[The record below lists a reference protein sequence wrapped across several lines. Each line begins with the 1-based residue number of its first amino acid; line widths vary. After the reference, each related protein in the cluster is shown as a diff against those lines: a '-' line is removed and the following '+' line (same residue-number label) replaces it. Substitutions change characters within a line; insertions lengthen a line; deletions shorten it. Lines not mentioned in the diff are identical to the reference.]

1 MQKLFISALRIVV
14 VTGEGN
20 FGVFL
25 PFEKGLNILR
35 GENTS
40 GKSTTVNSI
49 LYALGFEIL
58 LGKTGIGSIKPVLKS
73 ELEYEE
79 KKFSV
84 LESYVELEIKNS
96 KQEPIT
102 VRRQIKGDIDNRLIK
117 VNRGSV
123 LTEPSETKGQDEFY
137 YVGIRG
143 AAQREKGFHS
153 LLADFL
159 GIKLP
164 LVPRYEGDDVP
175 LYLECLFPL
184 MFIEQVRGWGGIQMT
199 LPKLFGIQNVAK
211 VAFEFV
217 LKMDVS
223 EIQRL
228 RQETTAAKKELKAKW
243 DLTGEHFEEIV
254 KSITGII
261 SSYPDAPTASL
272 EEKDFPYIS
281 MVKGE
286 ELVTLDSWIISV
298 RDEIIKLKAQVEKK
312 EIGDK
317 EIEAQLE
324 ALENNLMQS
333 QASLAQSRTEY
344 YQEQSNIKELAE
356 RIEFID
362 NDIKKNQ
369 DVSILKKYGADKAT
383 SLVQGICPTCH
394 QEVMDT
400 LLEQTAPPLSIEKNI
415 EFLKQQKQAAKIL
428 LESSKKSLKIK
439 GPVYEARKLEVEETR
454 KRIRNLK
461 RDLVSGAATPQI
473 STVRELIE
481 KESLLEQTETVRET
495 FETDLNKLKNL
506 SEQWKAILARE
517 AELPKDAFSNLDK
530 EKIRKF
536 SELFSSLI
544 QAFGFRSVSPGA
556 IAISKD
562 NYRPILEDFEMSF
575 DASASDNIRLIWAYT
590 IALQEL
596 ERFFETNHFGITFF
610 DEPAQQQINPLSRQA
625 FYKITGEMDYDQNQ
639 VIVSTSEDP
648 TRLQEMLK
656 DLRHNFR
663 DFGSKV
669 ICPLD

>member
-14 VTGEGN
+14 VTSEGN

-25 PFEKGLNILR
+25 PFKKGLNILS

-58 LGKTGIGSIKPVLKS
+58 LGKTGIASIKPVLKS
-73 ELEYEE
+73 ELEYEG

-96 KQEPIT
+96 KQKPVT
-102 VRRQIKGDIDNRLIK
+102 LKRQIIGDKDNKLIK
-117 VNRGSV
+117 LNRGST
-123 LTEPSETKGQDEFY
+123 LTESSKTKGQNEFY

-153 LLADFL
+153 FLADFL

-228 RQETTAAKKELKAKW
+228 RQEIAAAKKELKIKW
-243 DLTGEHFEEIV
+243 NLTGEHFEETV
-254 KSITGII
+254 KSIAGII
-261 SSYPDAPTASL
+261 SNYPDAPTASL
-272 EEKDFPYIS
+272 EEKDLPYIS
-281 MVKGE
+281 MLKGD
-286 ELVTLDSWIISV
+286 ELVTLDSWIISA
-298 RDEIIKLKAQVEKK
+298 RDDIIKLKEQVEKK
-312 EIGDK
+312 ETGDK
-317 EIEAQLE
+317 ELEAQIE
-324 ALENNLMQS
+324 ALESGLMQS

-344 YQEQSNIKELAE
+344 FQEQKNIEELIE

-369 DVSILKKYGADKAT
+369 DVSILTKYGADKEI

-394 QEVMDT
+394 QEIMDT
-400 LLEQTAPPLSIEKNI
+400 LLEQTTPPLSIEKNI
-415 EFLKQQKQAAKIL
+415 EFLKQQKQAATIL

-439 GPVYEARKLEVEETR
+439 GPVYEARKAKVEKTR
-454 KRIRNLK
+454 KKIRDFK
-461 RDLVSGAATPQI
+461 RDLVSGVATPQI

-481 KESLLEQTETVRET
+481 KENRLELTETVRET
-495 FETDLNKLKNL
+495 FETDLNKLKDL
-506 SEQWKAILARE
+506 SEQWRAILARE
-517 AELPKDAFSNLDK
+517 AELPKDAFSDLDK

-536 SELFSSLI
+536 SELFSSHI
-544 QAFGFRSVSPGA
+544 QPFGFRSVFPGS

-562 NYRPILEDFEMSF
+562 NYRPILEDFEMYF

-590 IALQEL
+590 IALQEM
-596 ERFFETNHFGITFF
+596 EKFYETNHFGITFF
-610 DEPAQQQINPLSRQA
+610 DEPGQQQISNSSRQA
-625 FYKITGEMDYDQNQ
+625 FYKIIGEMDHNKNQ

-648 TRLQEMLK
+648 TRLREMLK
-656 DLRHNFR
+656 DLNYNLR
-663 DFGSKV
+663 DFGYKA
-669 ICPLD
+669 ICPLN

>member
-14 VTGEGN
+14 VTSEGN

-25 PFEKGLNILR
+25 PFGKGLNILR

-40 GKSTTVNSI
+40 GKSTAVNSI

-73 ELEYEE
+73 ELEYEG
-79 KKFSV
+79 KNFFV

-96 KQEPIT
+96 KQESIT
-102 VRRQIKGDIDNRLIK
+102 VRRQIKGDTDNRLIK

-137 YVGIRG
+137 FVNIRG

-153 LLADFL
+153 FLADFL

-164 LVPRYEGDDVP
+164 LVPRYEGEDVL

-184 MFIEQVRGWGGIQMT
+184 MFIEQIRGWGGIQMT

-223 EIQRL
+223 DIQRL
-228 RQETTAAKKELKAKW
+228 RQEIAAAKKELKAKW
-243 DLTGEHFEEIV
+243 DLRGEHFEEIV
-254 KSITGII
+254 KSIAGVI
-261 SSYPDAPTASL
+261 SNYPASPTASL

-281 MVKGE
+281 MLKGD
-286 ELVTLDSWIISV
+286 ELVSLDTCIISA
-298 RDEIIKLKAQVEKK
+298 RDEIIKLKEQVEKK

-317 EIEAQLE
+317 EVEAQLE
-324 ALENNLMQS
+324 ALENSLMQN
-333 QASLAQSRTEY
+333 QAALAQSRTEY
-344 YQEQSNIKELAE
+344 YQEQKNIKELKE

-415 EFLKQQKQAAKIL
+415 EFLKQQKQAATIL
-428 LESSKKSLKIK
+428 LVSSKKSLKTK
-439 GPVYEARKLEVEETR
+439 GPVYEARKSEVEDIR
-454 KRIRNLK
+454 KKIRDLK

-473 STVRELIE
+473 SSVRELIE
-481 KESLLEQTETVRET
+481 KENKLELTETVRET
-495 FETDLNKLKNL
+495 FEKDLNKLKDL

-517 AELPKDAFSNLDK
+517 AELPKDAFSDLDK
-530 EKIRKF
+530 EKIKKF
-536 SELFSSLI
+536 SELFSSRI
-544 QAFGFRSVSPGA
+544 QAFVFRSVSPGT
-556 IAISKD
+556 ISISKD
-562 NYRPILEDFEMSF
+562 NYRPMLEGFEMSF

-596 ERFFETNHFGITFF
+596 EQFYETNHFGVTFF
-610 DEPAQQQINPLSRQA
+610 DEPGQQQINASSRMA
-625 FYKITGEMDYDQNQ
+625 FYKVTGEMDYDQNQ
-639 VIVSTSEDP
+639 IIVSTSEDP
-648 TRLQEMLK
+648 IRLKEMLK
-656 DLRHNFR
+656 DLQHNFR